1 MAPGGPGQVG
11 EEVANLE
18 VQRLGQVPQCVNGWV
33 GNPALDLT
41 DELVTHAG
49 PGSQLT
55 LRQSATTSQFP
66 ESRSEPLS
74 QCQR

>member
-1 MAPGGPGQVG
+1 MAPGCPGQVG
-11 EEVANLE
+11 EEVTHLK
-18 VQRLGQVPQCVNGWV
+18 VQGLGQVPQCVNGWV
-33 GNPALDLT
+33 GNPALDFT
-41 DELVTHAG
+41 DELVAHAS